1 VDDGAIDRCVEEIGS
16 YLATT
21 LGAGAGGIGPDEALL
36 GDLLDSIALLT
47 LATHLEETYG
57 ITVGAHE
64 VEAENFG
71 TLRALAGFVARKAAR
86 P

>member
-1 VDDGAIDRCVEEIGS
+1 VDAGGVDSYVEEIGR
-16 YLATT
+16 YLVTI
-21 LGAGAGGIGPDEALL
+21 LGSGNGGIGPDEALL
-36 GDLLDSIALLT
+36 GDFLDSIALLT

-57 ITVGAHE
+57 ITVGAHD